1 MTILQTHTLII
12 VHHASHLMASDS
24 PLLLDFYLKL
34 RETELESFMV
44 DLL

>member
-1 MTILQTHTLII
+1 MTILQTHTLVI
-12 VHHASHLMASDS
+12 VRHASHSMASDS

-34 RETELESFMV
+34 RETELESFMG